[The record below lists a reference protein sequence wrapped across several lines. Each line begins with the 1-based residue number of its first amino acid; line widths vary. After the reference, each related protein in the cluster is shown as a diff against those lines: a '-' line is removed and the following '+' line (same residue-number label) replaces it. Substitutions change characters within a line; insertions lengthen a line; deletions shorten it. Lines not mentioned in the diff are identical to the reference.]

1 MGKRLGRKRLFA
13 LNKTGE
19 SVTKTA
25 GAGISDSLG
34 NFGAIRDGSM
44 ITTDI
49 HIDLGNATSPAYAF
63 SGSSEL
69 SGAAATTPNGYRI
82 IGTSGSSTATDAGVA
97 GENVGQANAQFM
109 FTTTAV
115 QGVVSAG
122 ELICVET
129 PTGGGSRFRIGVFY
143 GPAISGSGRTLGGA
157 AALVAPVV
165 QTKGLSNSF
174 DLDADELDG
183 MYLYLGQSGSTAA
196 DSVAADAAY
205 TAGKFILRLYGYP
218 VFDDIA

>member
-1 MGKRLGRKRLFA
+1 
-13 LNKTGE
+13 
-19 SVTKTA
+19 
-25 GAGISDSLG
+25 
-34 NFGAIRDGSM
+34 
-44 ITTDI
+44 
-49 HIDLGNATSPAYAF
+49 
-63 SGSSEL
+63 
-69 SGAAATTPNGYRI
+69 
-82 IGTSGSSTATDAGVA
+82 
-97 GENVGQANAQFM
+97 M

-143 GPAISGSGRTLGGA
+143 GPEISGSGRTLGGA